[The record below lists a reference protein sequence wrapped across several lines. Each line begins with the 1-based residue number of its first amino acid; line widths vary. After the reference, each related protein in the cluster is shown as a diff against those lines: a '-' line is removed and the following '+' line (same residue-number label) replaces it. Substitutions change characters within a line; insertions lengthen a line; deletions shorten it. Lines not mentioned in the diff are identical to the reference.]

1 MWTAR
6 ATPGRARTLNRVR
19 TVRGLVDYALQRRA
33 LLAEVMSGRAGLT
46 DVCDASPYLV
56 RAAKFHGVATD
67 VPCPVC
73 RKEPLTHVYWVY
85 GDEIKHMAGSA
96 RIARGI
102 GTMAGS
108 FGEFNVYQTEVCRTC
123 SWNHLVA
130 SFVMGKNGEQV
141 ERRRRRAAK

>member
-1 MWTAR
+1 
-6 ATPGRARTLNRVR
+6 
-19 TVRGLVDYALQRRA
+19 
-33 LLAEVMSGRAGLT
+33 
-46 DVCDASPYLV
+46 
-56 RAAKFHGVATD
+56 
-67 VPCPVC
+67 
-73 RKEPLTHVYWVY
+73 VY

-96 RIARGI
+96 RLPEELE
-102 GTMAGS
+102 TMAGS